1 MEFFLTLTPNLSMPE
16 NKEVIFLPDIPV
28 CHTLITTSS
37 SRNIPVREKEKSES
51 EMTLLGL
58 NLAKISA
65 SSYSHT

>member
-51 EMTLLGL
+51 EMTLLV
-58 NLAKISA
+58 
-65 SSYSHT
+65 